1 MPFSAELSLYPLAN
15 NYIEVIQ
22 AFIDRLNEYPDL
34 TVLTNT
40 MSTQIFGDYDTV
52 MQALQRCMRWSM
64 EHYGK
69 LVFVCKFIPG
79 DLRP

>member
-1 MPFSAELSLYPLAN
+1 MQLSVEISKYPLAED
-15 NYIEVIQ
+15 YKGPILAFLGQLAQEAEIE
-22 AFIDRLNEYPDL
+22 
-34 TVLTNT
+34 VLTNT
-40 MSTQIFGDYDTV
+40 MSTQIFGEYDAV

>member
-1 MPFSAELSLYPLAN
+1 MQLSVEISKYPLAED
-15 NYIEVIQ
+15 YKGPILAFLGQLAQEAEIE
-22 AFIDRLNEYPDL
+22 
-34 TVLTNT
+34 VLTNT
-40 MSTQIFGDYDTV
+40 MSTQIFGEYDAV

-64 EHYGK
+64 ERYGK

>member
-1 MPFSAELSLYPLAN
+1 MQLSVEISKYPLAED
-15 NYIEVIQ
+15 YKGPIL
-22 AFIDRLNEYPDL
+22 AFIGQLAQEAEIE
-34 TVLTNT
+34 VLTNT
-40 MSTQIFGDYDTV
+40 MSTQIFGEYDAV

-64 EHYGK
+64 ERYGK

>member
-1 MPFSAELSLYPLAN
+1 MQLSVEISKYPLAED
-15 NYIEVIQ
+15 YKGPILAFLEQLAQETEIE
-22 AFIDRLNEYPDL
+22 
-34 TVLTNT
+34 VLTNT
-40 MSTQIFGDYDTV
+40 MSTQIFGEYDAV

-64 EHYGK
+64 ERYGK